1 MMSTTAQVTTIIG
14 QHVEQAKGAKILP
27 LHLHRPIRTRERA
40 GIDKFSLDERL
51 AYLRKYGDHCMSF
64 SALQPRMQYFDM
76 PGVGYIAFRQQWGT
90 RFVLADP
97 VCDEKDR
104 EVIIS
109 EFLKEKKNTAF
120 AQISQPV
127 AELLAEKFGYYS
139 TQFGVET
146 VVDLENWDLK
156 GKKKQVLRTSINKA
170 KKDGVHFVE
179 KYEANGDRA
188 LTDEWLKTRKVRNRE
203 ILFLIRPMD
212 MDYQEGTRRFYAYQG
227 DELLGFIYFDP
238 VYSDNKLISYV
249 PNISRFSHNF
259 KQGIFY
265 PLMAHAM
272 DVFKAEGVK
281 YMYLGLSPL
290 VVDEHDRHYES
301 RIVKFMIRFLY
312 KYGNMVYSFKGL
324 HFTKSRFQG
333 TDCRTFCAHKEL
345 LPVKSFLSMFKLAN
359 IF

>member
-1 MMSTTAQVTTIIG
+1 MSISVQVPTIVG
-14 QHVEQAKGAKILP
+14 QPREQAKSAKIFP
-27 LHLHRPIRTRERA
+27 LHLHMPRRIADKA
-40 GIDKFSLDERL
+40 GIDIFSLDERIE
-51 AYLRKYGDHCMSF
+51 YLRKYGDHCMSF

-76 PGVGYIAFRQQWGT
+76 PGVGYIAFRQQWGS

-97 VCDEKDR
+97 VCAERDR
-104 EVIIS
+104 EFIIS

-146 VVDLENWDLK
+146 IVDLENWDLK
-156 GKKKQVLRTSINKA
+156 GKKKQVLRTSVNKA

-179 KYEANGDRA
+179 KYELNGDRA
-188 LTDEWLKTRKVRNRE
+188 LTDEWLQTRKVRNRE

-212 MDYQEGTRRFYAYQG
+212 MDYQEGTRKFYAYQG

-238 VYSDNKLISYV
+238 VYADNKLISYV

-265 PLMAHAM
+265 ALMTHAM
-272 DVFKAEGVK
+272 EIFKAEGVK

-290 VVDEHDRHYES
+290 VVDEKDSHYES

-333 TDCRTFCAHKEL
+333 KDCRTFCAHKER
-345 LPVKSFLSMFKLAN
+345 LPIKSFLSMFRLSN